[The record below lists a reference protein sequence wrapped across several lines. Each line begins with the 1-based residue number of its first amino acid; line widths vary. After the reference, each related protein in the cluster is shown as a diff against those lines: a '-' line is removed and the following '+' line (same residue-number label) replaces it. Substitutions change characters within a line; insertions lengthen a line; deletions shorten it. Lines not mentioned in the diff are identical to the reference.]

1 MDLVLVREA
10 GGKVMISLKHPWE
23 NWMKFPGEQEGKVS
37 GRLFSGHP
45 YVFALGRAFRR
56 EHSPVPTETPGA
68 SPAASRG
75 KIFLFIITFH
85 SIHGLLKGVCEPQ
98 RY

>member
-37 GRLFSGHP
+37 GRLFSGPLCLCTGKGVPQGAQSSP
-45 YVFALGRAFRR
+45 YRNARGFSCSF
-56 EHSPVPTETPGA
+56 PG
-68 SPAASRG
+68 
-75 KIFLFIITFH
+75 KDFLFIITFH

-98 RY
+98 GY